1 MILKSALHP
10 KSMLLFLSF
19 ILSLSVFGQE
29 NPSWLRYSS
38 ISPDGQTIVFSYKGD
53 LYTVP
58 TSGGTAVPIT
68 FNDAYDFR
76 PVWSHD
82 GKTIAFASD
91 RYGNFDVFTVGVNG
105 GEVKRLTYHSASE
118 LPYSFS
124 ADDQS
129 VIFGGQRLDSE
140 ASRQFPTGSQPEL
153 YSVPANGGRVKM
165 IFTTPAEAVCVSK
178 NGEFLLY
185 HDKKGGENE
194 WRKHQTSSIARDI
207 WQYNFNTGEHK
218 QITKYVGEDRNP
230 VLADN
235 DQSIYFLSEESGSF
249 NVFKLNLQNPEQRE
263 QITNFTKF
271 PVRYLSRSNDGTL
284 CFSYDGQ
291 LYTLK
296 SGQAEKVNIVIH
308 TEGKSNNEQI
318 IPINGNADEMAVAPG
333 GKEIAFIARGEV
345 YVTSVEGG
353 VTKRITNTPQ
363 QERFLSFTPDGEG
376 IVYASE
382 RNGTWQIFKTT
393 RVQKEEPYFY
403 ASTVLKEEPL
413 VENENDNYQP
423 KISPNG
429 KEIAYIENRTTLK
442 ILNLDS
448 KESRTI
454 LTPDELFY
462 MSDGDQYFTWS
473 PDSKWLL
480 VEYKPV
486 LSNSEVVLISADGKG
501 EMHNLTK
508 SGYDDFKPEWVNGGK
523 QMLWLTTRDGLRSY
537 ANSGARQTDIYS
549 MFFTQEAWD
558 RFNLSNEDFALLKDI
573 EAKEKEKEAKEKAE
587 AEKNAKKK
595 KDDKTETAKKDTLL
609 TFDWKNMDER
619 KARFTLTS
627 ASIADALLS
636 KDGETLYFLA
646 KYDKDYNLW
655 SIKLREK
662 EAKQEVALN
671 IKRGKMEWD
680 KEMKNIFLL
689 ADGKL
694 SKIDLEKSKNEPVK
708 INGELTIDKAK
719 EYQSMFNHVVE
730 RTKKGF
736 YSKNYHGVNWDENAK
751 AHEKYL
757 PGISN
762 GYDFAEM
769 LSEMLG
775 ELNSSHSGSRY
786 SPQSPDGDNTASLGI
801 FIDYSYEGDGVRI
814 AGIISEGPMDKADIK
829 VKPGFVIQQIDG
841 EPISANRD
849 LSEFLNRKEGK
860 FTLLKVL
867 DPATN
872 SSQDITVK
880 PISQGEKNGLLYK
893 AWVKRNQA
901 EVDSLSHGQLGYV
914 HIPGMSDGPYREIY
928 EEMMGKY
935 YDRKGIVVDTRFNG
949 GGDLVSDLTMF
960 FTGKKY
966 IEYGNDSRMLGSEP
980 PFRWTKPTVAMF
992 NEANY
997 SDGDCF
1003 ACGYSQL
1010 GIGKT
1015 IGMPVPGTCSWASWE
1030 TLADKDIRWGM
1041 VPISSKDMYGNWME
1055 NLQTDPDYIIKN
1067 DPKLLGE
1074 NRDQQ
1079 LEKAVEVLLEMVK

>member
-1 MILKSALHP
+1 MKQLILFFFAGL
-10 KSMLLFLSF
+10 
-19 ILSLSVFGQE
+19 LSLAAFSQE
-29 NPSWLRYSS
+29 NPTWLRYSS
-38 ISPDGQTIVFSYKGD
+38 ISPDGQAIVFSYKGD
-53 LYTVP
+53 LYKVP
-58 TSGGTAVPIT
+58 VTGGTAIPIT

-76 PVWSHD
+76 PIWSHD

-91 RYGNFDVFTVGVNG
+91 RYGNFDVFTMAIDG
-105 GEVKRLTYHSASE
+105 GEVKRLTFHSNNE

-140 ASRQFPTGSQPEL
+140 ADRLYPTGYQPEL

-165 IFTTPAEAVCVSK
+165 IFTTPAEDVCVSK
-178 NGEFLLY
+178 DGEFLVY
-185 HDKKGGENE
+185 HDRKGGENE
-194 WRKHQTSSIARDI
+194 WRKHHTSSVARDI
-207 WQYNFNTGEHK
+207 WQYNFSTGEHK
-218 QITKYVGEDRNP
+218 QITTYAGEDRNP

-235 DQSIYFLSEESGSF
+235 DKSIYFLSEESGSF
-249 NVFKLNLQNPEQRE
+249 NVFKLNLDNPQQR
-263 QITNFTKF
+263 QQVTNFKKF

-284 CFSYDGQ
+284 CFSYDGE
-291 LYTLK
+291 LYTMK
-296 SGQAEKVNIVIH
+296 SGQPEKVNIVIH
-308 TEGKSNNEQI
+308 SEGKSNNDEI
-318 IPINGNADEMAVAPG
+318 IPVNGNADEMAVAPS
-333 GKEIAFIARGEV
+333 GKEIAFIVRGEV
-345 YVTSVEGG
+345 FVTSVEGG
-353 VTKRITNTPQ
+353 VTKRITNTPE
-363 QERFLSFTPDGEG
+363 QERFVSFTPDGEG

-382 RNGTWQIFKTT
+382 RKGVWQIFKSTKV
-393 RVQKEEPYFY
+393 RKEEPYFY
-403 ASTVLKEEPL
+403 ASTLLNEEPL
-413 VENENDNYQP
+413 ISSDNDNYQP
-423 KISPNG
+423 KVSPDG

-442 ILNLDS
+442 VFNIGT
-448 KESRTI
+448 KTSRTI
-454 LTPDELFY
+454 MDSNELIY

-486 LSNSEVVLISADGKG
+486 LSNSEVVLISADGNGK
-501 EMHNLTK
+501 MHNLTQ
-508 SGYDDFKPEWVNGGK
+508 SGYDDSNPKWVNGGK
-523 QMLWLTTRDGLRSY
+523 QMLWFSNRDGLRSY
-537 ANSGARQTDIYS
+537 ANGGATQTDIYS

-558 RFNLSNEDFALLKDI
+558 RFNLSKEDFALLKDM
-573 EAKEKEKEAKEKAE
+573 EDKEKEREVKAKAE
-587 AEKNAKKK
+587 AEKGK
-595 KDDKTETAKKDTLL
+595 KDEKAETVKKDTLL
-609 TFDWKNMDER
+609 TFDWKNMEDR
-619 KARFTLTS
+619 KARLTLTS

-636 KDGETLYFLA
+636 KDGEKLYFLA
-646 KYDKDYNLW
+646 RYDKDFDLW
-655 SIKLREK
+655 SIDLRKK
-662 EAKQEVALN
+662 EAKQEVVLN
-671 IKRGKMEWD
+671 VKRGKMEWD

-694 SKIDLEKSKNEPVK
+694 SKIDLEKSKNEAVK
-708 INGELTIDKAK
+708 INGELKIDKEQ

-736 YSKNYHGVNWDENAK
+736 YSKAYHGVNWDENAK
-751 AHEKYL
+751 DHEKYL
-757 PGISN
+757 PGINN

-775 ELNSSHSGSRY
+775 ELNSSHSGARY
-786 SPQSPDGDNTASLGI
+786 NPNSENGDNTASLGI
-801 FIDYSYEGDGVRI
+801 WIDYSYEGDGVKI
-814 AGIISEGPMDKADIK
+814 AGIISEGPMDKAKIN
-829 VKPGFVIQQIDG
+829 VKPGFIIQQIDG
-841 EPISANRD
+841 ETIAANRD
-849 LSEFLNRKEGK
+849 LSEFLNRKQDK

-867 DPATN
+867 DPANN
-872 SSQDITVK
+872 STQEITVK
-880 PISQGEKNGLLYK
+880 PISLGEESALLYK
-893 AWVKRNQA
+893 TWVKRNQA

-914 HIPGMSDGPYREIY
+914 HIPGMSDGPYRVIY

-935 YDRKGIVVDTRFNG
+935 YDRKGIVVDSRNNA

-966 IEYGNDSRMLGSEP
+966 IEYGKDTRMFGAEP

-997 SDGDCF
+997 SDGHCF

-1030 TLADKDIRWGM
+1030 MLADKNIRWGM
-1041 VPISSKDMYGNWME
+1041 VPISSKDSNGEWME
-1055 NLQTDPDYIIKN
+1055 NSETEPDYLIKN